1 MIDKGIRY
9 EVQGGVKNYLGKQ
22 KEVKAPVKW
31 KSSPDH
37 PETELAYITKKEKD
51 LLIKSDLHDSL
62 KGSVNRGPSGIISLN
77 GWGDASDGF
86 GSSGNNNS
94 GNSGD
99 SKNSGSD
106 SGHSR
111 FDVGSGYYGETK
123 TTPSTP
129 SGGNDGVTY
138 KGPAELGVTTRTVN
152 KIDMPEPVDKG
163 SPIQNYITAVAT
175 GAIDP
180 NKVNAPPLTERDK
193 TFLKSNAPKSNILD
207 VLDPRR
213 RYYELARGLPGAKKS
228 SFKNLSE
235 YRNYLESQGVD
246 LATIDRLM
254 EGVDEENAIGYDE
267 FQELAY
273 DYDPEGITDI
283 DILEKLFNDPTRGP
297 FDKITAVPQNF
308 SEFMLTQKNNPTLF
322 TAGNLGNFMDMPKPK
337 DLVNPNTGELYTN
350 TEWNNLKREIGQD
363 RGLTGGSRDNDS
375 SGILDIISPILPITT
390 DPVSPT
396 GFNYVPYS
404 NQVVIA
410 PGSQGLASLV
420 GGQGFLSSIL

>member
-1 MIDKGIRY
+1 MLLGKDF
-9 EVQGGVKNYLGKQ
+9 VMQGGVRNYLGKT
-22 KEVKAPVKW
+22 KEVTAPRYW
-31 KSSPDH
+31 KSSKDSPS
-37 PETELAYITKKEKD
+37 TELAYITEAEKG
-51 LLIKSDLHDSL
+51 LLLDANLHGSL
-62 KGSVNRGPSGIISLN
+62 KNGQPNVGASGLLSYD

-94 GNSGD
+94 SNSG
-99 SKNSGSD
+99 NSGSD

-123 TTPSTP
+123 TTPSAP

-138 KGPAELGVTTRTVN
+138 KGPAELGVTTRTEN
-152 KIDMPEPVDKG
+152 KINMPEPVDKG

-207 VLDPRR
+207 FLDPRR

-254 EGVDEENAIGYDE
+254 KGVDEENAIGYDE

-273 DYDPEGITDI
+273 GYDPEGITDI

-308 SEFMLTQKNNPTLF
+308 SEFMLTQKNNPILF

-375 SGILDIISPILPITT
+375 SGILQNLVPGIFPGEESPV
-390 DPVSPT
+390 PV
-396 GFNYVPYS
+396 GFKYIPYS

-410 PGSQGLASLV
+410 PGSQGLASLI
-420 GGQGFLSSIL
+420 GGPGFLPSIL